1 MINKK
6 IKNYSDNEL
15 RKNIKLLG
23 EWVNLNKQPIKN
35 YSDLN
40 AEQKRLFDL
49 FFEKYVYSDLKKQDF
64 KNVLELV
71 RMKIDGEIE

>member
-1 MINKK
+1 MDVVIVIARNVKMINKK
-6 IKNYSDNEL
+6 
-15 RKNIKLLG
+15 
-23 EWVNLNKQPIKN
+23 IKN